1 MATVAT
7 LTPHSQKDLLL
18 VHRYTYPCPLRWAD
32 ADAYG
37 HVNNA
42 LFLRF
47 MEEARTRMFRD
58 VLADDETARRQNA
71 FVVSRASIDFRAPL
85 HYRDEPVD
93 VHVRVIRSRA
103 VSFELAYEICDAGQ
117 LYAEGTTVIAAVNLD
132 TGRPRRLTE
141 AEQAFITRYSNP

>member
-1 MATVAT
+1 M
-7 LTPHSQKDLLL
+7 HS
-18 VHRYTYPCPLRWAD
+18 YTYPCPLRWAD

-58 VLADDETARRQNA
+58 VLAGDETARRQNA
-71 FVVSRASIDFRAPL
+71 FVVSRASVDFRAPL
-85 HYRDEPVD
+85 HYREEPVD
-93 VHVRVIRSRA
+93 VHVRVTHSRA
-103 VSFELAYEICDAGQ
+103 VSFELAYEIRDADQ
-117 LYAEGTTVIAAVNLD
+117 LYAEGTTVIAAFNLD

-141 AEQAFITRYSNP
+141 AERAFIARYGDS